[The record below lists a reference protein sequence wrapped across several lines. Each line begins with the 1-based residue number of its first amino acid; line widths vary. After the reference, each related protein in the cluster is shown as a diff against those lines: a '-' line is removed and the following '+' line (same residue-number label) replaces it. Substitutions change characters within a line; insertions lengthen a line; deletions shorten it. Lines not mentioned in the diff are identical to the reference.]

1 VRSPPPLTEHHL
13 CWRSVVGGCVP
24 NGGHRTIHSNFLWG
38 RTAASHAAS
47 REAPRGTVCR
57 RALKISIW
65 NGPPR
70 LDCSAVR
77 KAWDRQSLPTL
88 RGRLVAARHAR
99 GLYKHHSGHAPPC
112 TMIVLDAMWCKVSER
127 KLARSWARGLESVCA
142 TEALKAFFL
151 FLYRETPLRG
161 NARQPHQAAGGPR
174 GFQKP
179 TLNGGVQRQES
190 SRRKKTLR

>member
-142 TEALKAFFL
+142 TEALKAFFYFCTVRL
-151 FLYRETPLRG
+151 RFEETRASHIKLRAALVG
-161 NARQPHQAAGGPR
+161 SKSQHSMEVFNGRRAAGA
-174 GFQKP
+174 
-179 TLNGGVQRQES
+179 
-190 SRRKKTLR
+190 KKR